1 MRPKRPKM
9 MCYDVAQDDVLGG
22 SIDGT
27 IGIGINVAI
36 DGANENILLYLI
48 LDPNVMY
55 LTITRA

>member
-9 MCYDVAQDDVLGG
+9 MCYVAQDDVLGG

-27 IGIGINVAI
+27 IGIAINVAI

-48 LDPNVMY
+48 LDPNVMC